1 MAAMATTTFDT
12 IRDIPAELCAGV
24 LVTTSVPDRA
34 IDGEKLRALMLANG
48 LDDALVPKPKQV
60 NPVFAF
66 QKACRSVETRR
77 GSKAKGATTT
87 VAVGEVVTNAT
98 ESVYQITA
106 EVRDEANL
114 VIEHPKAMR
123 IRYVKAAPTDPI
135 RVDPLD
141 PSYAAQLRPL
151 ADHIQLKFDAMRGR
165 LDGPKVR
172 EILRAQFRGM
182 HAPRWANAT
191 YFVDLKHVDKLEA
204 MQRVIAQLYSDGAK
218 YSPAPVFNTATVREN
233 LRVAIGETVGD
244 DVSKFVAA
252 LAKKLAEANKE
263 PEAGKS
269 AKKITQGE
277 FERAKDER
285 KALVKQAE
293 AMMANYGEEIA
304 TVREALEL
312 ADAQVVALLEKVE

>member
-1 MAAMATTTFDT
+1 
-12 IRDIPAELCAGV
+12 
-24 LVTTSVPDRA
+24 
-34 IDGEKLRALMLANG
+34 
-48 LDDALVPKPKQV
+48 
-60 NPVFAF
+60 
-66 QKACRSVETRR
+66 
-77 GSKAKGATTT
+77 
-87 VAVGEVVTNAT
+87 
-98 ESVYQITA
+98 
-106 EVRDEANL
+106 
-114 VIEHPKAMR
+114 
-123 IRYVKAAPTDPI
+123 
-135 RVDPLD
+135 
-141 PSYAAQLRPL
+141 
-151 ADHIQLKFDAMRGR
+151 
-165 LDGPKVR
+165 
-172 EILRAQFRGM
+172 
-182 HAPRWANAT
+182 
-191 YFVDLKHVDKLEA
+191 
-204 MQRVIAQLYSDGAK
+204 
-218 YSPAPVFNTATVREN
+218 VFNTATVREN